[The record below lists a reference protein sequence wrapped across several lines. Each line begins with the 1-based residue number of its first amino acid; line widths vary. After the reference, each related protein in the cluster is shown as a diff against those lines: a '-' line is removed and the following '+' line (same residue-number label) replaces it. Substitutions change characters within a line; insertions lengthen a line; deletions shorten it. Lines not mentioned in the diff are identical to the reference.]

1 MVRRKTLFKKYLSV
15 IMLIVFFSFLA
26 LGSMLWIFISNYWEN
41 EKRELLTKNAIVVS
55 DLVSQN
61 SGITMENKIHI
72 DNNAIM
78 QGFVDTFSNNI
89 NADIFITDLNGDI
102 IICSNNDNYK
112 HLTYKVP
119 ESIVNKIISEGNFN
133 SISDLGQIYK
143 DKCFTVG
150 VPVYK
155 GTSIISIVFTA
166 VDYQYLNA
174 FRLDIF
180 KMFLWAM
187 LIVIILSL
195 IAIGFLSY
203 TLIKPM
209 RQMAMAAQ
217 SFGNGDFSQRVPV
230 NSEDEMGQLS
240 IAFNNMADSLSAS
253 EDTRRNFIANVS
265 HELRTPMTT
274 ISGFVDGILDGTIT
288 KDKQDYYLRIV
299 SNETKRLSRLV
310 RTMLNLS
317 RIDSNT
323 VHLNK
328 TSFDLLSLVINI
340 LISFEETIY
349 LKQLNITGL
358 DKTEGVFVF
367 GDMDMIYQAVYN
379 LIENAIKFVN
389 EKGYIDIS
397 VKSQNEKAI
406 FKIKNSGQ
414 GIKQSDINHV
424 FDRFYKTDR
433 SRSKDKNGMGL
444 GLYIVKQIIR
454 LHNGEIYVNSK
465 ENVYTEFTF
474 FIPDKK
480 NKKM

>member
-1 MVRRKTLFKKYLSV
+1 MFLPIAKITL
-15 IMLIVFFSFLA
+15 LA
-26 LGSMLWIFISNYWEN
+26 SIF
-41 EKRELLTKNAIVVS
+41 
-55 DLVSQN
+55 
-61 SGITMENKIHI
+61 
-72 DNNAIM
+72 
-78 QGFVDTFSNNI
+78 
-89 NADIFITDLNGDI
+89 
-102 IICSNNDNYK
+102 
-112 HLTYKVP
+112 
-119 ESIVNKIISEGNFN
+119 
-133 SISDLGQIYK
+133 SIS
-143 DKCFTVG
+143 V
-150 VPVYK
+150 
-155 GTSIISIVFTA
+155 
-166 VDYQYLNA
+166 
-174 FRLDIF
+174 
-180 KMFLWAM
+180 
-187 LIVIILSL
+187 VIILSL

-288 KDKQDYYLRIV
+288 KDKQNYYLKIV

-328 TSFDLLSLVINI
+328 SSFDLLSLVINI
-340 LISFEETIY
+340 LISFEETIN

-397 VKSQNEKAI
+397 VMSQDEKAI

-414 GIKQSDINHV
+414 GIKSSDINKV

-444 GLYIVKQIIR
+444 GLYIVKQIIK
-454 LHNGEIYVNSK
+454 LHEGEIYVNSE
-465 ENVYTEFTF
+465 ENSYTEFTF